1 MRESLRS
8 GEAVVGTWVSLAE
21 PAVAELLAPD
31 FEFVVLDTEH
41 TPNTLE
47 TVANCARAVDA
58 APGEA
63 LPIARVAWNDPVRT
77 KRILDLGLGG
87 VMVPMVETPD
97 EAEAAVAA
105 CRYPPEGIRGMAAA
119 RAHDYG
125 RSFDEYVERANDDV
139 LTILQ
144 VETEEGLSNVEE
156 IAAVDG
162 VDALFV
168 GPADLSANLGVLG
181 EWESDAFV
189 DGVERIVTA
198 AQDAGTPVGTL
209 GVDVDQLRAFDS
221 FDYDYVIAG
230 VDAAMLL
237 GGAADVRAA
246 GDEML

>member
-63 LPIARVAWNDPVRT
+63 LPIARVAWNDPVRI

-125 RSFDEYVERANDDV
+125 RSFDEYVERAKDDV
-139 LTILQ
+139 LAILQ

>member
-237 GGAADVRAA
+237 GGAADMRAA

>member
-8 GEAVVGTWVSLAE
+8 GEAVVGTWVSLAD

-58 APGEA
+58 APGDA
-63 LPIARVAWNDPVRT
+63 LPIARVAWNDPVRI
-77 KRILDLGLGG
+77 KRILDLGVGG

-105 CRYPPEGIRGMAAA
+105 CRYPPDGIRGMAAA

-156 IAAVDG
+156 IDAVDG

-237 GGAADVRAA
+237 GGAADLRAA

>member
-8 GEAVVGTWVSLAE
+8 GEAVVGTWVSLAD

-58 APGEA
+58 APGDP
-63 LPIARVAWNDPVRT
+63 LPIARVAWNDPVRI
-77 KRILDLGLGG
+77 KRILDLGVGG

-139 LTILQ
+139 LSILQ

-181 EWESDAFV
+181 EWDSDAFV
-189 DGVERIVTA
+189 DAVERIVTA
-198 AQDAGTPVGTL
+198 AQDAGTPGGTL
-209 GVDVDQLRAFDS
+209 GVDVDQLRAFDP

>member
-58 APGEA
+58 APGDA
-63 LPIARVAWNDPVRT
+63 LPIARVAWNDPVRI
-77 KRILDLGLGG
+77 KRILDLGVGG

>member
-63 LPIARVAWNDPVRT
+63 LPIARVAWNDPVRI

-237 GGAADVRAA
+237 GGAAEMRAA

>member
-58 APGEA
+58 APGDA
-63 LPIARVAWNDPVRT
+63 LPIARVAWNDPVRI
-77 KRILDLGLGG
+77 KRILDLGVGG

-105 CRYPPEGIRGMAAA
+105 CRYPPDGIRGMAAA

-237 GGAADVRAA
+237 GGAADLRAA

>member
-230 VDAAMLL
+230 VDATMLL
-237 GGAADVRAA
+237 GGAAEMRAA

>member
-8 GEAVVGTWVSLAE
+8 GEAVVGTWVSLAD

-58 APGEA
+58 APGDA
-63 LPIARVAWNDPVRT
+63 LPIARVAWNDPVRI
-77 KRILDLGLGG
+77 KRILDLGVGG

-105 CRYPPEGIRGMAAA
+105 CRYPPDGIRGMAAA

-237 GGAADVRAA
+237 GGAADLRAA